1 MHRDVTKNCAKKV
14 TRCEY
19 CKILFT
25 STDIL
30 LVKTIGKRQFT
41 CLKTGKEKYHVV
53 NVYLHSLKSCLNGYD
68 VKFRF
73 ESVVVLKKAMS
84 RLPESVSGGSQN
96 KTCKWK
102 NILFLFLKKM

>member
-1 MHRDVTKNCAKKV
+1 MHRDVTKNCE
-14 TRCEY
+14 CEY

-41 CLKTGKEKYHVV
+41 CLKTGKGKYHVV

-96 KTCKWK
+96 KTCK
-102 NILFLFLKKM
+102 